1 MSSVAGS
8 DDARASSLASF
19 FRRLR
24 LRSPTPAP
32 HHHHEPEPLPLL
44 PPKQPQRQAYG
55 QSPSVAAESLPP
67 YLAHLARARS
77 TLYRPGPS
85 FPQPQHHHVQ
95 GEQSPSKPHRCP
107 SSRPIAGPSRASKP
121 HYRASDQSFRIAVPQ
136 AHPSSLTPGPVR
148 TASGNRPSY
157 PWELVPQAKA
167 QPPSNTKACNDPGG
181 GQELG
186 KENRPP
192 QRRDPFVAV
201 GNAHA
206 SDSNVT
212 PPRRREKDHAQ
223 TTKSDRVLTPNGS
236 QKHPGCSPSPGQC
249 WGIKKDGTR
258 CTRKV
263 RTPANSVTSHSPCH
277 ARVGSDRGASVPANL
292 STRGRTAAVP
302 LVVVDSDDDDG
313 SIASPSRS
321 KARATSASAGRCS
334 QETIL
339 LAEHNV
345 DQVYCYQHVA
355 EVNKHAGIY
364 SSLISGTTSN
374 STSPYIQFSDW
385 FDTVPLSEHTE
396 ALLRLCMARHLSK
409 VDRNERGYIYIYELR
424 DRSTDTHL
432 CLKVGRTSNV
442 FRRIGEWRSRCQSKD
457 PLLLSYHPSTEQ
469 QGLISGASSVKVDG
483 VRFSHRWEALVHVEL
498 AGIGERVDEVCDDCS
513 VRHREI
519 FMVPRSTSNNE
530 ASRQYDAFDLTQ
542 RIVNKWMQ
550 FVKTLA

>member
-19 FRRLR
+19 FRRMR

-32 HHHHEPEPLPLL
+32 HHHHEPKPLPLL

-67 YLAHLARARS
+67 YLANLARTRS
-77 TLYRPGPS
+77 TSYRSGPS

-95 GEQSPSKPHRCP
+95 GDQSPSKPHRCP
-107 SSRPIAGPSRASKP
+107 SSRHIAGPSRASKP

-136 AHPSSLTPGPVR
+136 AHPSSLTPGLVR
-148 TASGNRPSY
+148 TASGSTPSY

-167 QPPSNTKACNDPGG
+167 QPPSNTKAWNDPGG
-181 GQELG
+181 GRELG
-186 KENRPP
+186 KENRAP

-212 PPRRREKDHAQ
+212 PPRMREKDHAQ

-236 QKHPGCSPSPGQC
+236 QKHPDCSPSPGQC

-263 RTPANSVTSHSPCH
+263 RTPARSARPQIRQRVTHL
-277 ARVGSDRGASVPANL
+277 AMQESDAI
-292 STRGRTAAVP
+292 AVLP
-302 LVVVDSDDDDG
+302 
-313 SIASPSRS
+313 P
-321 KARATSASAGRCS
+321 KARATSASAGRSS

-339 LAEHNV
+339 LAAHNI
-345 DQVYCYQHVA
+345 DEVYCYQHVA

-385 FDTVPLSEHTE
+385 FHTVPLSEHTQ
-396 ALLRLCMARHLSK
+396 ALLRLCMARHLSN

-519 FMVPRSTSNNE
+519 FMVPRSISNND

-542 RIVNKWMQ
+542 RIVNKWMR